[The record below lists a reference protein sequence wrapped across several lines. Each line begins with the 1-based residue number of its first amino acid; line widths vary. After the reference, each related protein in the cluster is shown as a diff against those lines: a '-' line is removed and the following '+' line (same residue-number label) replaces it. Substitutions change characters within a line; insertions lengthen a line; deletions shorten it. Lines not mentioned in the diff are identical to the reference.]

1 LKLIQLVSIIACVAS
16 SGFCEPDEPPPGTI
30 ASKPV
35 EPAVTAQQLLDNAL
49 AQLPGKPIVI
59 SGDIIVRKRRGVV
72 VRKRKFEISVNWGAS
87 PVVARYAIRDESGKD
102 LEQLIITRKSGSAP
116 EFKYAK
122 GSPLKPAD
130 TPDLLETVQ
139 GSDMTWLD
147 LTLSFLWWKNGTIKG
162 SDEIRGF
169 KCYMVDIPA
178 PKDSSGQYARVRLW
192 IGKKINVMLQAEGYD
207 STNKLLRRLWV
218 RSCKKIDNTWMVK
231 DMEVQRF
238 PVIHRT
244 KLHINEVSSDTQL

>member
-1 LKLIQLVSIIACVAS
+1 MKLIQLISIIACVAS
-16 SGFCEPDEPPPGTI
+16 SGFCEPDEPPPDMAVSRT
-30 ASKPV
+30 V
-35 EPAVTAQQLLDNAL
+35 EQAVTAQQLLDNAL
-49 AQLPGKPIVI
+49 AQLPRKPILI

-72 VRKRKFEISVNWGAS
+72 VRKRKFDISVNWGAD
-87 PVVARYAIRDESGKD
+87 PVIAHYTIRDESGKD
-102 LEQLIITRKSGSAP
+102 LEQLMITRKSGSAP
-116 EFKYAK
+116 EFRYAK
-122 GSPLKPAD
+122 GDPLKPAD
-130 TPDLLETVQ
+130 TPDMLETVQ

-147 LTLSFLWWKNGTIKG
+147 LTLSFLWWKGGVIKG

-178 PKDSSGQYARVRLW
+178 PKDFLGQYSHVRLW

-207 STNKLLRRLWV
+207 SKGKLLRRLWV
-218 RSCKKIDNTWMVK
+218 RSCKKTDNTWMVK